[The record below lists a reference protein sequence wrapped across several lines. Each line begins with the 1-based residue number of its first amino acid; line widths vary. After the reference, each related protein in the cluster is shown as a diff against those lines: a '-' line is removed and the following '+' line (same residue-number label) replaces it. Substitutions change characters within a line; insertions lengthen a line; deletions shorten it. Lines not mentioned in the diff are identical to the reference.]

1 MKRAGA
7 QLTFG
12 PAEGPREAVRAL
24 APGAVSLA
32 GFALTD
38 EARLLAELADV
49 TAAAPFRHLVTPGG
63 FRMSVGMTNC
73 GALGWVSDRGGYSYS
88 AVDPDSGRGWPA
100 MPASF
105 RALATR
111 AAAAGGFDGFEPDA
125 CLVNRYEPGA
135 RLTLHQDRDERDYD
149 APIVSVSLGLPA
161 VFLFG
166 GETRGGRPLRVALVH
181 GDVVVWGG
189 PARLRFHGVAPVD
202 DGWHERLGACR
213 INLTFRKAG

>member
-1 MKRAGA
+1 MSTGRT
-7 QLTFG
+7 QLSLG
-12 PAEGPREAVRAL
+12 LAEAPRKETSVL
-24 APGAVSLA
+24 APGAVVLA
-32 GFALTD
+32 GLALGD

-49 TAAAPFRHLVTPGG
+49 TAAAPFRHLETPGG

-73 GALGWVSDRGGYSYS
+73 GALGWVSDRTGYRYA
-88 AVDPDSGRGWPA
+88 AVDPASGRAWPA

-105 RALATR
+105 RALAAR
-111 AAAAGGFDGFEPDA
+111 AAGEGGFAGFEPDA

-135 RLTLHQDRDERDYD
+135 RLTLHQDRDERDLG

-166 GETRGGRPLRVALVH
+166 GDTRGGRPLRVPLQH

-189 PARLRFHGVAPVD
+189 PARLRFHGVAPVAH
-202 DGWHERLGACR
+202 GWHEKLGACR